1 MNDRALALLLAAAVL
16 VALVAG
22 VLLATSAAPP
32 PARQRGGEE
41 YQRLVFGLGLG
52 APIDL
57 SRCAAAF
64 DPRDGSACSVRF
76 EPVPCGDRFCPA
88 HARN

>member
-1 MNDRALALLLAAAVL
+1 MSDRAPAFLFAAAVV

-22 VLLATSAAPP
+22 VLLATSGTPSP
-32 PARQRGGEE
+32 KRRRGGEE

-64 DPRDGSACSVRF
+64 DPREGTACSLRF

>member
-1 MNDRALALLLAAAVL
+1 MSDRAPALLLAAAVV

-22 VLLATSAAPP
+22 GLLATSGTP
-32 PARQRGGEE
+32 PARQRGSGEF
-41 YQRLVFGLGLG
+41 QGLVFGLGLG
-52 APIDL
+52 APLDL

-64 DPRDGSACSVRF
+64 DPREGEACSLRF

-88 HARN
+88 HARH